1 MKRFITILLMMFVFG
16 VVSPAVLLAAVSADA
31 VEQAA
36 KVSLNAGSI
45 SELQTLPGIGEVA
58 AERIVAYRK
67 QNGPFG
73 SVDAL
78 TKVKGVGVK
87 TLAKIRPLVEL

>member
-1 MKRFITILLMMFVFG
+1 MLFVLG
-16 VVSPAVLLAAVSADA
+16 VVSPVVLFAAVTDDA
-31 VEQAA
+31 VEQTV
-36 KVSLNAGSI
+36 KVSLNAGSLA
-45 SELQTLPGIGEVA
+45 ELQSLPGIGEVT

-87 TLAKIRPLVEL
+87 ILAKIRPMVEL